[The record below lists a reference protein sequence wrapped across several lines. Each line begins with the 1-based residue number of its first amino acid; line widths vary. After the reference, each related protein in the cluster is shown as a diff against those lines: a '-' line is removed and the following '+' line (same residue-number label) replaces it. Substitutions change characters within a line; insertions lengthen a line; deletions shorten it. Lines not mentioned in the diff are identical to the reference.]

1 MHFFNMIKEE
11 FQFSNSKQCAS
22 VFRELN
28 NHCYCSGFQYPAVI
42 VVRFHCVLQ
51 RNILFSV
58 HFINPLHPNIS
69 MQFLHTVLYTFPKM
83 LTRRRCL
90 IIKSYLVDYDFR
102 YSGDLNTSFK
112 RTIVGTN

>member
-11 FQFSNSKQCAS
+11 FQVSNSKQCAS

-42 VVRFHCVLQ
+42 VARFHCVLQ

-69 MQFLHTVLYTFPKM
+69 MQFLHTVLYTFPKVF
-83 LTRRRCL
+83 TRRRCL
-90 IIKSYLVDYDFR
+90 IIKSYFSWL
-102 YSGDLNTSFK
+102 
-112 RTIVGTN
+112 